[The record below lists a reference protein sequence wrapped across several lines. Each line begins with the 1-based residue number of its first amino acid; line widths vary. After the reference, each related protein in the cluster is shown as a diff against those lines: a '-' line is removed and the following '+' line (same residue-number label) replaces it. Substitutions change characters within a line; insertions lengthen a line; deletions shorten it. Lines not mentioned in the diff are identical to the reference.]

1 MIEHVPISVN
11 ERLDLPKFVFRLS
24 FTFIP
29 SSVPISIEC
38 VFPADRWLFG
48 NSGIIPILDFFASR
62 GEAGF
67 WSRLSKMRSGVGWS
81 SLGIDGR
88 MILIVGFCG
97 LSGELKTCLIKKI
110 SAKIFYAKFIYA
122 KTFIKPKNA
131 FCTSK
136 SLFYANFLFSGVK
149 QTFWP
154 KTNCL
159 A

>member
-97 LSGELKTCLIKKI
+97 LSGELKTCLIKK
-110 SAKIFYAKFIYA
+110 FPTKFF
-122 KTFIKPKNA
+122 TPN
-131 FCTSK
+131 
-136 SLFYANFLFSGVK
+136 LFTQKLLLSQKMHFVRQKACFTPENK
-149 QTFWP
+149 
-154 KTNCL
+154 KL